1 MAKLADFEK
10 NEIQSP
16 VKTPLQQK
24 SHSAGVNGYAF
35 SLTGGLTGSAFL
47 TLCGRLLPNEPI
59 AIFPLAVFL
68 SPFPMVVIFSY
79 LLNNQYYD
87 KLFTRFEN

>member
-1 MAKLADFEK
+1 M
-10 NEIQSP
+10 
-16 VKTPLQQK
+16 
-24 SHSAGVNGYAF
+24 NGYAF

-68 SPFPMVVIFSY
+68 SPLPMVI
-79 LLNNQYYD
+79 
-87 KLFTRFEN
+87 